1 MQLLLVEDDDIVTQV
16 VIEGLSAAGFTVDCV
31 RNLENASTALAAAHF
46 DAVMLDL
53 GLPDGDGGQWLKI
66 RRAAGET
73 VPVLIVT
80 AQASTDDTVNGLN
93 LGAEVPQ
100 IIAAFRSRRSPIPT
114 IRQHQRW
121 AHMLVLES
129 DKLRVKLRE
138 RRQRHP
144 AIRVER
150 HARRGRRQGLE
161 RCDLHDDLFII
172 EFGHLLDRGAHEL
185 AVSHGY

>member
-80 AQASTDDTVNGLN
+80 ARASTDDTFPGGDRIINQRQEI
-93 LGAEVPQ
+93 EV
-100 IIAAFRSRRSPIPT
+100 
-114 IRQHQRW
+114 RQP
-121 AHMLVLES
+121 S
-129 DKLRVKLRE
+129 SKSGS
-138 RRQRHP
+138 
-144 AIRVER
+144 
-150 HARRGRRQGLE
+150 GRIG
-161 RCDLHDDLFII
+161 
-172 EFGHLLDRGAHEL
+172 
-185 AVSHGY
+185 